1 MPLATIESSNLPN
14 VALPLVRY
22 VIWPIIAMI
31 RREVEYAVN
40 CTTSYIV
47 LCTLCTHDFI
57 CVNGSIFNYRNAC
70 EWSHSLPKTPK
81 MTTSEWTMT
90 TGTSTRKSARWV
102 TTSSSR
108 SASWKRGMR
117 RCSRATNPDISGS
130 VKIGLSSVCV
140 CVCFQI
146 EIFFFGWAI
155 SRCLSTTPH
164 PIGGQGVVY
173 FLYITLWSY
182 YWHT

>member
-57 CVNGSIFNYRNAC
+57 CVNGSIFNNRNAC

-117 RCSRATNPDISGS
+117 CCSRATNPDISGS

-140 CVCFQI
+140 CVFVFKLKS
-146 EIFFFGWAI
+146 FFLAGPSQDVF
-155 SRCLSTTPH
+155 LLPH
-164 PIGGQGVVY
+164 IP
-173 FLYITLWSY
+173 
-182 YWHT
+182 